1 MYKGRDG
8 ISCVIMSCKEL
19 TAKEKSAIKQCVAL
33 LNKAPR
39 LAVIVVGDNMASQSY
54 VRGKRRDCEECGIE
68 CEILHFNEAI
78 ETSDI
83 CDIIQ
88 RLNFR
93 DDVDGILVQLPLPE
107 HIDKSA
113 VIEQIDPCKDV
124 DGFCSENMGK
134 LFINSPMFVP
144 CTPLGIMDML
154 NHFNIDID
162 GKRCAVIGR
171 SDIVGKPISLLLTN
185 AGGTVTL
192 CHSHTN
198 DLADITRQA
207 DIIVCAVGR
216 SGFLTED
223 MVKDGA
229 VVVDVGINRDEDGGL
244 CGDVDF
250 DSVSQKCSAITPV
263 PGGVGLMT
271 RVSLLKNTLSVYLL
285 NKNGR

>member
-1 MYKGRDG
+1 
-8 ISCVIMSCKEL
+8 
-19 TAKEKSAIKQCVAL
+19 
-33 LNKAPR
+33 
-39 LAVIVVGDNMASQSY
+39 
-54 VRGKRRDCEECGIE
+54 
-68 CEILHFNEAI
+68 
-78 ETSDI
+78 
-83 CDIIQ
+83 
-88 RLNFR
+88 
-93 DDVDGILVQLPLPE
+93 
-107 HIDKSA
+107 
-113 VIEQIDPCKDV
+113 
-124 DGFCSENMGK
+124 
-134 LFINSPMFVP
+134 MFVP

>member
-1 MYKGRDG
+1 M
-8 ISCVIMSCKEL
+8 
-19 TAKEKSAIKQCVAL
+19 
-33 LNKAPR
+33 
-39 LAVIVVGDNMASQSY
+39 
-54 VRGKRRDCEECGIE
+54 
-68 CEILHFNEAI
+68 
-78 ETSDI
+78 
-83 CDIIQ
+83 
-88 RLNFR
+88 
-93 DDVDGILVQLPLPE
+93 
-107 HIDKSA
+107 
-113 VIEQIDPCKDV
+113 
-124 DGFCSENMGK
+124 
-134 LFINSPMFVP
+134 
-144 CTPLGIMDML
+144 
-154 NHFNIDID
+154 
-162 GKRCAVIGR
+162 
-171 SDIVGKPISLLLTN
+171 LTN

-263 PGGVGLMT
+263 PGGIGLMT